1 MNKALKLAYEREM
14 LTAQTLYQ
22 QGDFITCFE
31 SLERAHIL
39 GQKSVCRH
47 TKSHWWMLKV
57 GLKLADKKE
66 VLGQILRVFAA
77 IIFSRIWVPKGNTG
91 GANVSSIKSMPIP
104 DELKVFFN
112 E

>member
-1 MNKALKLAYEREM
+1 MNRALKLAYKREI

-22 QGDFITCFE
+22 QGDFIACFK

-39 GQKSVCRH
+39 GQQSVVRH

-57 GLKLADKKE
+57 GVKLADKKE

-91 GANVSSIKSMPIP
+91 GANVSAFKSMPIP
-104 DELKVFFN
+104 EEFKALLN